1 MMGGGH
7 LGQNN
12 LDTDSWWPWMGA
24 EEPFPNPSREP
35 QAFIAVL
42 NRTLRCPPL
51 GMVGSDTFGKVVAEG
66 LIFLL
71 AL

>member
-1 MMGGGH
+1 M
-7 LGQNN
+7 GQNN

-42 NRTLRCPPL
+42 NIRENKP
-51 GMVGSDTFGKVVAEG
+51 DTVYS
-66 LIFLL
+66 
-71 AL
+71 

>member
-1 MMGGGH
+1 MGGH

-12 LDTDSWWPWMGA
+12 LDTDSWWAWMGA

-35 QAFIAVL
+35 QAFVAVL
-42 NRTLRCPPL
+42 NRALLCPPL
-51 GMVGSDTFGKVVAEG
+51 GMVGSDNSGKVIAEG
-66 LIFLL
+66 LTFLL